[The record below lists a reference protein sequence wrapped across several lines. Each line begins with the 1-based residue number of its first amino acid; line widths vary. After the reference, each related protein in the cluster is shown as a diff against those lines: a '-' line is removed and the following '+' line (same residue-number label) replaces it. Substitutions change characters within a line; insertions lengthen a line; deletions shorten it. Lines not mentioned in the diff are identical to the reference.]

1 MRSSDRATNYHFDAI
16 KFEVCV
22 AGRPSIR
29 IDTSHIVID
38 TSPISITT
46 VATHRRHKSLWPHTF
61 GLNKLAT
68 HASPLHPAI
77 EIYRAKSLARA
88 APLFEE
94 GDPNDAVDDRTFIKR
109 VNRHLS
115 MRMEPVAGKVPSSLD
130 QTISRTG
137 RLNKHVELNVF
148 GKWLIIDGMPGRKTR
163 SGKPFNPRAL
173 LKVVACALAAQQAHA
188 FKTKGVETRGAG
200 NSFRVTSK
208 QLVDQRWRLFGER
221 SVTRNH
227 TAGLRSLAYILPEY
241 LANLKAG
248 HLKWNGTV
256 VSSSERLQ
264 ELSRSLQKADKAPR
278 KASGLARSP
287 VNLHSTPPM
296 PPAPLPSAFE
306 IELLYSS
313 RDQELQYR
321 NVKAPH
327 PQIPCLNY
335 NITPTLSSSR
345 TGNIRKDR
353 EDRLVLAPNFDISKE
368 VRVRALIDRM
378 VIILKTT
385 NAVDAKV
392 LQRKVK
398 VATEA
403 TLFVHDRKNLAGKN
417 EWAARLPELP
427 TAALTGHHFALL
439 VQDVDLK
446 VLNDIIQTITDCAG
460 IDGPVRPSLLEVA
473 VDFYPKGAPTQDDML
488 VGRERIVAL
497 LQRHHWASH
506 ELLLDDTVSK
516 PKKSDP
522 RQVYQGSDGKTVSR
536 HLFAKAPGEDYSD
549 SQVDQP
555 EVRNRILK
563 AGIGNDLYLNAHI
576 YRGTRTGKVQT
587 NVQHKVEDRRDAAKR
602 TSLKLTPEQCRGRVE
617 FTLTGFDTLE
627 AAGITDVSD
636 LSKVSF
642 RKMAKHLIRFRLPT
656 SAATTEDVSRTISQT
671 THRGVYGVELRQR
684 AAYLAGR
691 ACVNPT
697 PRNIDR
703 EGMGLIDW
711 PEMNKV
717 VGDALYRLTTQW
729 KKP

>member
-1 MRSSDRATNYHFDAI
+1 LAKLF
-16 KFEVCV
+16 
-22 AGRPSIR
+22 P
-29 IDTSHIVID
+29 
-38 TSPISITT
+38 PL
-46 VATHRRHKSLWPHTF
+46 HKSAHIF
-61 GLNKLAT
+61 
-68 HASPLHPAI
+68 
-77 EIYRAKSLARA
+77 RAKVLLGG
-88 APLFEE
+88 PQFFEE
-94 GDPNDAVDDRTFIKR
+94 GDPKLAADDQAFIKR
-109 VNRHLS
+109 INRHLS
-115 MRMEPVAGKVPSSLD
+115 MRTQPISEGVPASLAD
-130 QTISRTG
+130 AITAKGT
-137 RLNKHVELNVF
+137 LNKHAELILF
-148 GKWLIIDGMPGRKTR
+148 GRWLLIDGMPGCKKRP
-163 SGKPFNPRAL
+163 GKQPTGRAL
-173 LKVVACALAAQQAHA
+173 FNVVACAVAAQQWHGL
-188 FKTKGVETRGAG
+188 KSELTKNTEFGVP
-200 NSFRVTSK
+200 FRLTSQK
-208 QLVDQRWRLFGER
+208 LVDHRARLFGEQ
-221 SVTRNH
+221 SQTRDYR
-227 TAGLRSLAYILPEY
+227 AAFRSLAYILPEY
-241 LANLKAG
+241 LA
-248 HLKWNGTV
+248 HLKTGGFTWSGIV
-256 VSSSERLQ
+256 VRKSPALM
-264 ELSRSLQKADKAPR
+264 ELKRAMRRTSGSAS
-278 KASGLARSP
+278 KASLIAI
-287 VNLHSTPPM
+287 TPAIVGSATSVD
-296 PPAPLPSAFE
+296 PAPLPSAFE

-321 NVKAPH
+321 NVKAPL

-353 EDRLVLAPNFDISKE
+353 EDRLVLVPNFDIRKE
-368 VRVRALIDRM
+368 VRVRALVDRM
-378 VIILKTT
+378 VIVLKTT
-385 NAVDAKV
+385 TAVDAKV

-417 EWAARLPELP
+417 EWADRLSELP
-427 TAALTGHHFALL
+427 TAAPAGQHFAILM
-439 VQDVDLK
+439 QDVVPKGLSA
-446 VLNDIIQTITDCAG
+446 IIQTITDCAG

-473 VDFYPKGAPTQDDML
+473 VDFYPKGAPTQHGML
-488 VGRERIVAL
+488 VGREQIVAL

-522 RQVYQGSDGKTVSR
+522 RQVYIGSDGKTVSR
-536 HLFAKAPGEDYSD
+536 HLFAKAPSENYSD

-555 EVRNRILK
+555 EVMNRILK

-627 AAGITDVSD
+627 AAGIKDVSD

-642 RKMAKHLIRFRLPT
+642 RTMAKHLIRFRLPT
-656 SAATTEDVSRTISQT
+656 SAATTEDVSQTISQM

-684 AAYLAGR
+684 AAHLAER
-691 ACVNPT
+691 AGMNPT

-717 VGDALYRLTTQW
+717 VGDALDRLTAKW